1 MKMKKLLISSCIG
14 LLAIPMLVSATSI
27 PTIPGVPSIP
37 LFVYGSV
44 SIDGVQAPLGTE
56 ISVEVEGAEVSK
68 YSVLK
73 VGEYMLE
80 IPAEYSGDTLIFKVN
95 SQELETLVCPDSS
108 VNPSLKFD
116 LSLTNASEEENNDDE
131 SNDTNTDTTSNTSG
145 TQSGSGGGGGGGGGS
160 EPILS
165 NMSIA
170 VVGPVQDNKVNL
182 AITATGANMMSLSN
196 NADFVGAKWEGF
208 STAVMGWSVA
218 SSTEKVYIKFR
229 TTSMKESAIF
239 SCVVSKK
246 VSPVITEKN
255 ELENIIVKGEESPVF
270 FAGNNL
276 YGVDSETVEIVTAD
290 EAAKVL
296 ACQGVTTLSAANQ
309 AVYNKIIGNYGS
321 DLSASAILSI
331 KCFIQNGTQTTTRLG
346 AGERAGVLNS
356 FAAAFAK
363 MPATETDW
371 QDVVKI
377 ANGRWPKQRNAAYEE
392 QMKTGPFVKV
402 YKRSPNMSKP
412 ADSSAVVIMTY
423 GLLPVNRN
431 MNSEKAS
438 ILTFKA
444 IYGYSPL
451 SALDWNIARAIA
463 YSGAVR

>member
-1 MKMKKLLISSCIG
+1 
-14 LLAIPMLVSATSI
+14 MLVSATST
-27 PTIPGVPSIP
+27 PAVPGVPSIP

-44 SIDGVQAPLGTE
+44 SIDGSPAPLGTE
-56 ISVEVEGAEVSK
+56 ISVEEDGVTISE
-68 YSVLK
+68 YSLSQI
-73 VGEYMLE
+73 GEYLLD
-80 IPAEYSGDTLIFKVN
+80 IPAEYSGKSLVFKVN
-95 SQELETLVCPDSS
+95 STEVETLSCPDSS
-108 VNPSLKFD
+108 VSPGLKLD
-116 LSLTNASEEENNDDE
+116 LSLINPSDEEDE
-131 SNDTNTDTTSNTSG
+131 GETSGTNTNTSSNTS
-145 TQSGSGGGGGGGGGS
+145 SSSSSSGGGGGGGGS
-160 EPILS
+160 EPVLA

-182 AITATGANMMSLSN
+182 AITATGANMMLLSN
-196 NADFVGAKWEGF
+196 NADFSGSKWEGF
-208 STAVMGWSVA
+208 STAVMGWIVA
-218 SSTEKVYIKFR
+218 STTEKVYIQFR
-229 TTSMKESAIF
+229 TTSMKVSNVY
-239 SCVVSKK
+239 SCAVSTR
-246 VSPVITEKN
+246 VSPISPEIK
-255 ELENIIVKGEESPVF
+255 EQENIIVKGEESPVF
-270 FAGNNL
+270 FDGNNL

-290 EAAKVL
+290 EADKVL
-296 ACQGVTTLSAANQ
+296 ACQGVSTLSAANQ
-309 AVYNKIIGNYGS
+309 TVYNKIIGSYGS
-321 DLSASAILSI
+321 SLSTGAILSI

-346 AGERAGVLNS
+346 AGERGGVLNS

-363 MPATETDW
+363 MPSTETDW

-431 MNSEKAS
+431 MNSEKAA

-444 IYGYSPL
+444 IYGYSPV